1 MAKKFVW
8 LLVALPIAAAL
19 AIAVAAR
26 PGEAQQDAP
35 GHFDG
40 KSWWEY
46 IKVLADDNM
55 EGRETGSDGLRR
67 AEAYVVEQLKKNG
80 AEPGGATGTTR
91 R

>member
-26 PGEAQQDAP
+26 PGEGQQNAP
-35 GHFDG
+35 VHFDG
-40 KSWWEY
+40 KSWWDY

-67 AEAYVVEQLKKNG
+67 AEA
-80 AEPGGATGTTR
+80 
-91 R
+91 